1 MKELV
6 DFAHSPK
13 NGGDF
18 SAKPD
23 MTHDAHLS
31 RLNAHARLIE
41 ERGGY
46 HRQEASLVLV
56 NSSWETKERCA
67 LWLRTELKQLRDGE
81 ARVGTA
87 PIRNR
92 LALSRIQIAD
102 LAVTML
108 ECLQVGDNLLCL
120 FQELLNVDRH
130 RKELATVDEKLEM
143 AAQIEAQFILKGFPC
158 KVQELAKLVSVRPS
172 SVTRWR
178 RSEKYRHW
186 VEFYQ
191 NLWSE
196 GLRDEYFEKIKREHG
211 PLTDEQCFRMAF
223 HMYQER
229 VTARQAR

>member
-1 MKELV
+1 MTRLTKTARAVNKRLAASLQTQRRIMKELV

-92 LALSRIQIAD
+92 LALSRIQIA
-102 LAVTML
+102 
-108 ECLQVGDNLLCL
+108 
-120 FQELLNVDRH
+120 
-130 RKELATVDEKLEM
+130 
-143 AAQIEAQFILKGFPC
+143 EAP
-158 KVQELAKLVSVRPS
+158 
-172 SVTRWR
+172 
-178 RSEKYRHW
+178 
-186 VEFYQ
+186 
-191 NLWSE
+191 
-196 GLRDEYFEKIKREHG
+196 
-211 PLTDEQCFRMAF
+211 
-223 HMYQER
+223 
-229 VTARQAR
+229 